1 MRKAILLTTILTVG
15 SLFAFAQSKT
25 LTPAATPTLSS
36 APATTAQVTEVE
48 NKINTSMKIDQEV
61 YDFGSIPQ
69 GIPAEAEFTITNTGK
84 EPLIIQNVKAQC
96 GCTTPY
102 YTKEPIEPGKSGKVK
117 AAYNAANPGAFN
129 KSVTVTTN
137 GGTSTL
143 RIKGTVEK
151 AAESS
156 VPENTSM
163 MKKS

>member
-1 MRKAILLTTILTVG
+1 
-15 SLFAFAQSKT
+15 
-25 LTPAATPTLSS
+25 TPTATSSLST
-36 APATTAQVTEVE
+36 ATVTPTATTSTEE
-48 NKINTSMKIDQEV
+48 ETKINTSMKFDQEV

-69 GIPAEAEFTITNTGK
+69 GIPAEAEFVITNTGK
-84 EPLIIQNVKAQC
+84 EPLVIQNVKAQC
-96 GCTTPY
+96 GCTTPF
-102 YTKEPIEPGKSGKVK
+102 YTKEPIEPGQTGKVK
-117 AAYNAANPGAFN
+117 ASYNAANPGAFN

>member
-1 MRKAILLTTILTVG
+1 MRKTILLTAVLSLG
-15 SLFAFAQSKT
+15 SLFALAQSKS
-25 LTPAATPTLSS
+25 L
-36 APATTAQVTEVE
+36 
-48 NKINTSMKIDQEV
+48 NTSPSLSTATAPTTEEQPQLTTSMSFNQEV

-102 YTKEPIEPGKSGKVK
+102 YTKDPIEPSKSGVVK
-117 AAYNAANPGAFN
+117 ASYNAANPGAFN

-151 AAESS
+151 ANESS